1 MEKSGLVA
9 KEGYPFMAIFI
20 GVAAVSSALSW
31 YGIVQFVL
39 WVLAGWCIWFFRDPE
54 RHSDAPE
61 DAVIAPADGRVVA
74 IREMEKGP
82 LTDEPVRMVSIFMN
96 VFNVHVN
103 RAPIA
108 GTVTKISYHPGK
120 FVNADLDKASIEN
133 ERNVLLMESPAGV
146 KMAFQQV
153 AGLVARRIVCRI
165 NEGTVLQRGERFGL
179 IRFGSRV
186 DLFFP
191 MDAEISVKLG
201 EMTHS
206 GVTQMGRLKGKE
218 S

>member
-1 MEKSGLVA
+1 MEKTGPVA
-9 KEGYPFMAIFI
+9 KEGYPFIAIFI
-20 GVAAVSSALSW
+20 GVAAISTALNLHS
-31 YGIVQFVL
+31 ILQLVL
-39 WVLAGWCIWFFRDPE
+39 WVLALWCIWFFRDPE
-54 RHSDAPE
+54 RETDAPA
-61 DAVIAPADGRVVA
+61 DAVIAPADGKIVA

-133 ERNVLLMESPAGV
+133 ERNVLLMDNGKGV
-146 KMAFQQV
+146 KVAFQQV

-165 NEGTVLQRGERFGL
+165 PENTPLQRGERFGL

-186 DLFFP
+186 DVFFP
-191 MDAEISVKLG
+191 MDAEISVNLG
-201 EMTHS
+201 DKTES
-206 GVTQMGRLKGKE
+206 GVTTLGVLKNQE